1 MTGTNEERNSAEQ
14 IPEQM
19 RQARAAFLD
28 HLRAERGL
36 AKNTLLAYGRDIGEF
51 LRHLVRQGTASLG
64 EIAVEGVL
72 SFLASQRAEQK
83 AENSRARYLA
93 AVKTFLKYLYRE
105 DLLGR
110 DVWTILD
117 SPRKTQRLPDV
128 LTVEE
133 VDTLLAAASEGRQ
146 GVRNRAILEMFYAT
160 GARVSEVC
168 VMRVGDVNLEYGY
181 VRCRGKG
188 SRERIVPVG
197 SKAVEALK
205 DYLAARTAGDRSA
218 PLFLSSRRGAMG
230 REAVWRVVK
239 RCALRARIQKNI
251 YPHILRHSFATHM
264 LQRGAGLRH
273 VQEMLGH
280 VDVATTQIY
289 THVDTRRLK
298 EIHERFHPKG

>member
-1 MTGTNEERNSAEQ
+1 MTGTHEERNSAGQ
-14 IPEQM
+14 MPEHM
-19 RQARAAFLD
+19 RQASAAFLD

-36 AKNTLLAYGRDIGEF
+36 AKNTLLAYGRDIREF
-51 LRHLVRQGTASLG
+51 LQHLVRQGTASLG
-64 EIAVEGVL
+64 EITVEGVL

-83 AENSRARYLA
+83 AESSRARYLA
-93 AVKTFLKYLYRE
+93 AVKTFMKYLYRE
-105 DLLGR
+105 DMLRR

-133 VDTLLAAASEGRQ
+133 VDALLAAASEGRQ
-146 GVRNRAILEMFYAT
+146 GMRNRAVLEMFYAT

-168 VMRVGDVNLEYGY
+168 AMRLGDVNQEYGY

-197 SKAVEALK
+197 SKAVEALRG
-205 DYLAARTAGDRSA
+205 YLDQRAPADRAA

-239 RCALRARIQKNI
+239 RCALRAGIRKNI

-264 LQRGAGLRH
+264 LQRGAGLRY